1 MVPDNFFTDNFSFVH
16 FLSRNTTDY
25 LRRERALGN
34 FIGTMDKEENIL
46 TFELDGLG
54 HLVTHNSLGVNQF
67 GLLSKTLIV
76 DNETNTVKRIYL
88 NVAPGMKYLSQLT
101 DHPFNKWLCDSVKN
115 VIQQVLDAVE
125 AGKPPNQT
133 WRKQIVEIS
142 CEENNSIE
150 TTSSTSKSKSKSK
163 KGGLLNAGSVASKVL
178 GIGRTLSS
186 RPTIKKQTYNI
197 DPIEISALLLGLLKN
212 FTATYCKNFADGE
225 SRLLGLFAVNDS
237 DKHGLLPLSRFYEV
251 LKFGIGTPIKLP
263 DLENV
268 IRSVDSVSFNL
279 FLDLTLNTAAID
291 SYSTSFHSSLFF
303 CCIVIF
309 LIWHF
314 FYELP
319 NSL

>member
-1 MVPDNFFTDNFSFVH
+1 LVPDNFFTDNFSFVH

-303 CCIVIF
+303 CC
-309 LIWHF
+309 
-314 FYELP
+314 
-319 NSL
+319 